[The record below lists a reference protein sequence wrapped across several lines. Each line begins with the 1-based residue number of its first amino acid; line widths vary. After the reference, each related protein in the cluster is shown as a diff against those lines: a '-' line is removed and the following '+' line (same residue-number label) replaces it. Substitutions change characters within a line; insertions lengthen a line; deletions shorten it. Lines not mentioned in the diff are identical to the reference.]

1 MRELK
6 KFTAEQLDRL
16 PDSPWIQQ
24 VMAWNMGAS
33 HEQIN
38 QLMASF
44 RTSPFPDREVIIDML
59 GHIIELETGT
69 EKVSLDTDAS

>member
-24 VMAWNMGAS
+24 VMAWNMSAS

-38 QLMASF
+38 HLMASF

-69 EKVSLDTDAS
+69 ERVSLDIDAS